1 MGPQDSAL
9 TQTFISTA
17 PSILL
22 GLYTP
27 ESSASELGYFEN
39 SPEIYLKFL

>member
-27 ESSASELGYFEN
+27 ESSELGYFEN